1 MIPLFIHIRIL
12 DILDIFLV
20 ALLMYQLYMLVRGTV
35 AINII
40 IGIIVIYFFW
50 GIVKML
56 KMELLSTILGQVI
69 GVGVI
74 ALIIVFQQ
82 EIRRFLIFIGTRY
95 ITKNRMRFER
105 MLRMDFDTRP
115 TVRLRSV
122 MKAVISL
129 AGSRIGAL
137 IVVKR
142 KSTLD
147 IYAQAGDPLD
157 ADTSSR
163 LILSIFNKLS
173 PLHDG
178 AIIIDGEKISAARV
192 VLPVTDNP
200 DLPPE
205 FGLRHRAAIG
215 ITELTDAIVII
226 VSEETGQIS
235 YAQNGRIYN
244 GLSPKELMTKL
255 EAEFQGV

>member
-40 IGIIVIYFFW
+40 VGILSIYFFW

-95 ITKNRMRFER
+95 ITRNRMRFER
-105 MLRMDFDTRP
+105 MLRMDFDARP
-115 TVRLRSV
+115 SVRLRSI

-129 AGSRIGAL
+129 AGSRTGAL
-137 IVVKR
+137 IVIKR

-147 IYAQAGDPLD
+147 IYAQAGDVLE

-178 AIIIDGEKISAARV
+178 AIIIDREKISAARV

-215 ITELTDAIVII
+215 ITELTDAVVVV

-235 YAQNGRIYN
+235 FAQNGRIHN
-244 GLSPKELMTKL
+244 GLSPKELMTRL
-255 EAEFQGV
+255 EGEFQGA